1 MTCKFINID
10 EPAILFETAL
20 DPLSV
25 HLWDYCGFNPV
36 MNVDPTGYWSY
47 NRGLA
52 IRYATNNFNK
62 RNKFFY
68 NYSNND
74 CANFVSQCLAAGGFP
89 MDGLW
94 YSYRYNCWA
103 SRPEYSFLPNN
114 QRYQWNISPTWRL
127 VVDQY
132 EYLKVKKYISKATLV
147 SKSSQISSLKNVTV
161 GDLIYFR
168 YDKNKK
174 FTLNH
179 VAIITRIYK
188 NNIYYTAHTTD
199 RLQRNLKEYFNDY
212 KNGTVYICRI
222 VK

>member
-1 MTCKFINID
+1 
-10 EPAILFETAL
+10 
-20 DPLSV
+20 
-25 HLWDYCGFNPV
+25 
-36 MNVDPTGYWSY
+36 
-47 NRGLA
+47 
-52 IRYATNNFNK
+52 
-62 RNKFFY
+62 
-68 NYSNND
+68 
-74 CANFVSQCLAAGGFP
+74 
-89 MDGLW
+89 MDKTW
-94 YSYRYNCWA
+94 HSYRYNCWA